1 MINVV
6 INAKGGVG
14 KTTVANHILP
24 FLTNSKTIFEI
35 DSSNFSSIYSLSTKI
50 EGKTIETTQQGLED
64 AVDDASFLSLAQ
76 QKNILIDT
84 GAGEDSRRTIQAL
97 KASGLTC
104 TYWMPIMADMEAL
117 HPLYATRELIG
128 DAECNLVFSNFRN
141 LEEDFWFVYGDSRH
155 GFDKDFE
162 IFKHFDNMLKA
173 PNTTLFAK
181 CKAFNTTIWDMAEI
195 HKGYKLEEA
204 QVEWGKQ
211 GREAWGKNMAMHRL
225 STASWDY
232 LQQVK
237 ETLAPCKGGK
247 K

>member
-24 FLTNSKTIFEI
+24 YITNSKIVFEI
-35 DSSNFSSIYSLSTKI
+35 DSSNFSSIYSASSKI
-50 EGKTIETTQQGLED
+50 EGRTIETTQQGLED
-64 AVDDASFLSLAQ
+64 AIDDASFLSLAQ

-84 GAGEDSRRTIQAL
+84 GAGEDSRRTIKAL
-97 KASGLTC
+97 KASGLKC
-104 TYWMPIMADMEAL
+104 TYWIPIMADMEAL

-141 LEEDFWFVYGDSRH
+141 LEEDFWFIFGDSRH

-162 IFKHFDNMLKA
+162 IFKHFDNMLKV

-181 CKAFNTTIWDMAEI
+181 VKAFCLTLCTVAEFA
-195 HKGYKLEEA
+195 KSYK
-204 QVEWGKQ
+204 
-211 GREAWGKNMAMHRL
+211 
-225 STASWDY
+225 
-232 LQQVK
+232 
-237 ETLAPCKGGK
+237 
-247 K
+247 